1 MMTCQLVFCFFFL
14 QQNLF
19 FRMQQQSNRHID
31 YAVQITYSKC
41 VDLYPAFCKKK
52 KIPWIYIKLTKNE
65 YMHLWTFL

>member
-1 MMTCQLVFCFFFL
+1 
-14 QQNLF
+14 
-19 FRMQQQSNRHID
+19 MQKQSNRHID
-31 YAVQITYSKC
+31 HAVQITYSEC

>member
-1 MMTCQLVFCFFFL
+1 MPVGFLVFFL

-31 YAVQITYSKC
+31 HAVQITYSEC

-52 KIPWIYIKLTKNE
+52 KIPLIYIKLTKNE